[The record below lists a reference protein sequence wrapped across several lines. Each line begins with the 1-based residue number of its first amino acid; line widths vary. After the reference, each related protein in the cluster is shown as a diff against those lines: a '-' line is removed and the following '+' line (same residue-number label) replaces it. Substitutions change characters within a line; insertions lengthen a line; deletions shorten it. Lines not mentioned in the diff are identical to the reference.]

1 MQVKIAILVLVLFCA
16 LLGAF
21 GQIFF
26 KLASK
31 DVSMNVMDWLKNYKF
46 FIGAIL
52 YALSAVLFVVAL
64 KYGDLSLLYPI
75 IATSYIWVSLFSN
88 VFLREEFP
96 LFKWLG
102 IILIIAGIII
112 IVR

>member
-1 MQVKIAILVLVLFCA
+1 MKFTIIILVLICA
-16 LLGAF
+16 ILGAS

-31 DVSMNVMDWLKNYKF
+31 DVSVNIFDWITNYKF
-46 FIGAIL
+46 IIGATL

-64 KYGDLSLLYPI
+64 KFGELSILYPI
-75 IATSYIWVSLFSN
+75 IATSYIWVTIFAIFILGESFSITK
-88 VFLREEFP
+88 VIGTILI
-96 LFKWLG
+96 LLG
-102 IILIIAGIII
+102 IAV